1 MTHAAVLFDKDGTL
15 LDDVPYNVDPA
26 LMRFAPGAADALA
39 ILAAHGFRL
48 FVISNQSGVALGRFP
63 YDALAAMETHLAH
76 MFDECGVTLAGA
88 YWCPHHPEGIVAPY
102 ARRCAC
108 RKPEPGLLLQ
118 AARDHAI
125 DLRDSWFVG
134 DILDDIEAGTR
145 AGCRTVLIDNG
156 HETLWEPGPAR
167 VPTLREPDLWRAALA
182 IIREHDATVRPARAD
197 DIQKAPVPTAEPADE
212 ARDRSTGER
221 TGSSAAARAMKGGGQ

>member
-26 LMRFAPGAADALA
+26 LMRFAPGAAEALA

-63 YDALAAMETHLAH
+63 YEALAGMEAHLAH
-76 MFDECGVTLAGA
+76 MFEACGVTLEGA
-88 YWCPHHPEGIVAPY
+88 YWCPHHPDGVVARY
-102 ARRCAC
+102 ACRCAC

-118 AARDHAI
+118 AAHEHAI
-125 DLRDSWFVG
+125 DLSNSWFIG

-167 VPTLREPDLWRAALA
+167 IPTLREPDLWRAALA
-182 IIREHDATVRPARAD
+182 IIREHDPMVRPPQAD
-197 DIQKAPVPTAEPADE
+197 DFQDDPISTAGPAPE
-212 ARDRSTGER
+212 ARGGSTGAPA
-221 TGSSAAARAMKGGGQ
+221 GNPSGGCANKGGVR